1 MSDHPHRPPSPGRGA
16 ARPVGPG
23 IAPRAPA
30 PHGGPNPNK
39 APLTHG
45 RPPDRST
52 RRLGGPGR
60 SCLGL
65 AGSAAAGVLL
75 VGALAATA
83 PPAVA
88 QGVAD
93 PTRPAPPPEPMA
105 ELARAAPRTAPRPS
119 AAPPVPAAA
128 PVAGPVL
135 DLDGAVALAL
145 GQEEP
150 RVAAARAR
158 ARALD
163 ERAVAEGQLP
173 DPELRVGLA
182 NMPVDSFDFDQEP
195 MTQVQ
200 VGVRQAFP
208 RGRTLAETRARTD
221 AEAEASRARA
231 RLERRRVVLETRLAW
246 LELAYWLTARR
257 IVDDQQAAVTELV
270 RVIETAFATGTGS
283 NQDLLRAELELS
295 LLDDRAVEVARQI
308 EAVRADL
315 ARYVGDA
322 AAARPLPDALPA
334 LSPPPDRRLI
344 ADDLTRHPQV
354 TALDARV
361 DARGRDVAIARQA
374 YKPRWALDL
383 AYGARVGGRAD
394 FASVGVTLD
403 VPLFTDQ
410 RQDRRLAA
418 ARQER
423 QAARLDRQAVL
434 LDLRQRLDRTHAA
447 WMRLGQRVGLY
458 ERVVRVRADANAD
471 AALDGYQNQVA
482 DFAELIR
489 SRLEA
494 LDTRLT
500 LRRLRVD
507 RAKAQAELLYLA
519 QGDGQ

>member
-1 MSDHPHRPPSPGRGA
+1 MSEQRNRPPWPGRGA
-16 ARPVGPG
+16 APYDRPNPVPP
-23 IAPRAPA
+23 ADRRAPDRLARRRA
-30 PHGGPNPNK
+30 P
-39 APLTHG
+39 
-45 RPPDRST
+45 
-52 RRLGGPGR
+52 GGPGAR
-60 SCLGL
+60 PGFV
-65 AGSAAAGVLL
+65 GSAAAAVLL
-75 VGALAATA
+75 VGALAVTATPAQAEPGTNPAA
-83 PPAVA
+83 PTP
-88 QGVAD
+88 G
-93 PTRPAPPPEPMA
+93 EPVA
-105 ELARAAPRTAPRPS
+105 ELAAQAASRPASAPAPSAAVPVPS
-119 AAPPVPAAA
+119 AAPVEAPAL
-128 PVAGPVL
+128 GL
-135 DLDGAVALAL
+135 DDAVALAL
-145 GQEEP
+145 GREEP

-295 LLDDRAVEVARQI
+295 LLDDRAVEVARRI
-308 EAVRADL
+308 ETVRADL
-315 ARYVGDA
+315 SRYVGA
-322 AAARPLPDALPA
+322 AAARPLPDALPT

-344 ADDLTRHPQV
+344 AEALARHPQV

-418 ARQER
+418 ARQDR

-458 ERVVRVRADANAD
+458 ERVVRARADANAD

-500 LRRLRVD
+500 LRRLRTD